1 MINRENFGEASLA
14 ARLRRGEYVTG
25 VFITE
30 FETPNWGPLLDAVN
44 YDFGIIDLEHGLFTL
59 SSLARMLP
67 GFHGCRSSALIRVPS
82 TERSFFQAPL
92 DLGAAGIILPMVES
106 AEEARRA
113 VALMKYPPLGRR
125 GIGFGRPHTDFLTN
139 PDRDDYIAHANAS
152 TLLIVQIETAAG
164 VEQAEEILAV
174 PGIDVVFIG
183 NADLSQS
190 LGCRNDFRAEPLK
203 SAVAKIFQA
212 AARNKLIVGGNL
224 TDAGLVRD
232 FAPHNFRFITLT
244 TDVDMIED
252 GFNGKWTPEL
262 KAAMLR

>member
-1 MINRENFGEASLA
+1 MINRENFGKESLS
-14 ARLRRGEYVTG
+14 ARLRRGDYATG

-30 FETPNWGPLLDAVN
+30 FETPNWGPLLDAVG
-44 YDFGIIDLEHGLFTL
+44 YDFGIIDLEHGLFSI

-106 AEEARRA
+106 PDEARRA
-113 VALMKYPPLGRR
+113 VELMKYPPLGKR
-125 GIGFGRPHTDFLTN
+125 GIGFGRPHTDFITA
-139 PDRDDYIAHANAS
+139 PDRDEHIRRSNES

-164 VEQAEEILAV
+164 VERAEEILAV
-174 PGIDVVFIG
+174 PGINVVFIG

-190 LGCRNDFRAEPLK
+190 LGCKNDFRAEPLK
-203 SAVAKIFQA
+203 SAVEKVFHA
-212 AARNKLIVGGNL
+212 AEKNGLIVGGNL

-232 FAPHNFRFITLT
+232 FAPRQFRFITLT

-252 GFNGKWTPEL
+252 GFNAKFTPEL
-262 KAAMLR
+262 KSAMGR